1 MSELMVLLQALLL
14 IAGWLLFL
22 RAQTELRAQAA
33 RQSLTGELEELR
45 QTIDAL
51 LQKLAEDAAR
61 AEARLEA
68 RLRELERYTPHA
80 PPTEPAPLIPTAQP
94 KSVNTQASNPPSPQP
109 SPPLSMEEGAAGK
122 GTAIRFKNTGSQGN
136 FFPTR
141 GMESPLT
148 PTLSPLDKGGEGREW
163 GDSACENPPSRAPN
177 ECGWRTLVR
186 ERAGSGGILQAQELV
201 NSGSA
206 ADTTC
211 EAYPAPDTPAETLT
225 PDSGYNSTGS
235 ATSPYGAVR
244 MLAEQGL
251 SVAEIARQTGYA
263 MGEVELILNLTRH
276 RTEENE

>member
-14 IAGWLLFL
+14 IAGWLLFV

-61 AEARLEA
+61 AEARIEA

-80 PPTEPAPLIPTAQP
+80 PPTEPTPLTPTALP
-94 KSVNTQASNPPSPQP
+94 KSVDAHALNPP
-109 SPPLSMEEGAAGK
+109 SPPLS
-122 GTAIRFKNTGSQGN
+122 
-136 FFPTR
+136 R
-141 GMESPLT
+141 G
-148 PTLSPLDKGGEGREW
+148 
-163 GDSACENPPSRAPN
+163 
-177 ECGWRTLVR
+177 

-206 ADTTC
+206 AGITC
-211 EAYPAPDTPAETLT
+211 EAYPTPETPAETLMR
-225 PDSGYNSTGS
+225 DSGYNSTGS
-235 ATSPYGAVR
+235 ATSPSGVVR
-244 MLAEQGL
+244 MLAAQGL
-251 SVAEIARQTGYA
+251 TVAEIARQTGYA
-263 MGEVELILNLTRH
+263 AGEVELILNLTRH

>member
-68 RLRELERYTPHA
+68 RLRELERYTQYA
-80 PPTEPAPLIPTAQP
+80 PPTEPAPLACKPATGNADACLTGTQPTP
-94 KSVNTQASNPPSPQP
+94 
-109 SPPLSMEEGAAGK
+109 
-122 GTAIRFKNTGSQGN
+122 
-136 FFPTR
+136 
-141 GMESPLT
+141 
-148 PTLSPLDKGGEGREW
+148 
-163 GDSACENPPSRAPN
+163 
-177 ECGWRTLVR
+177 
-186 ERAGSGGILQAQELV
+186 
-201 NSGSA
+201 
-206 ADTTC
+206 
-211 EAYPAPDTPAETLT
+211 PAPFADAVDATPNTPAETLT

-235 ATSPYGAVR
+235 ATSPSGVVR
-244 MLAEQGL
+244 MLAAQGL
-251 SVAEIARQTGYA
+251 TVAEIARQTGYA
-263 MGEVELILNLTRH
+263 AGEVELILNLTRH

>member
-14 IAGWLLFL
+14 MAGWLLFL

-68 RLRELERYTPHA
+68 RLRELERYTQHA
-80 PPTEPAPLIPTAQP
+80 LPTEPAPLIPTALP
-94 KSVNTQASNPPSPQP
+94 KSVDAHASNPPSPRP
-109 SPPLSMEEGAAGK
+109 SPPL
-122 GTAIRFKNTGSQGN
+122 
-136 FFPTR
+136 TR
-141 GMESPLT
+141 G
-148 PTLSPLDKGGEGREW
+148 
-163 GDSACENPPSRAPN
+163 
-177 ECGWRTLVR
+177 

-201 NSGSA
+201 NPVSA
-206 ADTTC
+206 TATTC
-211 EAYPAPDTPAETLT
+211 QADSAPETPAETLT

-263 MGEVELILNLTRH
+263 LGEVELILNLTRH

>member
-68 RLRELERYTPHA
+68 RLRELERYAQYA

-94 KSVNTQASNPPSPQP
+94 RSVNAQASNPPSPRP
-109 SPPLSMEEGAAGK
+109 SPPL
-122 GTAIRFKNTGSQGN
+122 
-136 FFPTR
+136 TR
-141 GMESPLT
+141 G
-148 PTLSPLDKGGEGREW
+148 
-163 GDSACENPPSRAPN
+163 
-177 ECGWRTLVR
+177 
-186 ERAGSGGILQAQELV
+186 ERAWSGGIPHAQELV
-201 NSGSA
+201 NSSSA
-206 ADTTC
+206 VDSTC
-211 EAYPAPDTPAETLT
+211 EVYPAPDTPAETLT

-244 MLAEQGL
+244 MLAAQGL
-251 SVAEIARQTGYA
+251 PIAEIARQTGYA
-263 MGEVELILNLTRH
+263 HGEVELILNLTRH

>member
-68 RLRELERYTPHA
+68 RLRELERYAPHA
-80 PPTEPAPLIPTAQP
+80 SPTEPALLIPTALP
-94 KSVNTQASNPPSPQP
+94 KSVDAHASNPPSP
-109 SPPLSMEEGAAGK
+109 PL
-122 GTAIRFKNTGSQGN
+122 
-136 FFPTR
+136 TR
-141 GMESPLT
+141 G
-148 PTLSPLDKGGEGREW
+148 
-163 GDSACENPPSRAPN
+163 
-177 ECGWRTLVR
+177 
-186 ERAGSGGILQAQELV
+186 ERAGSGGIPHAQEFV
-201 NSGSA
+201 NSSLA
-206 ADTTC
+206 VDSTC
-211 EAYPAPDTPAETLT
+211 EACPTPDTPAETLM

-244 MLAEQGL
+244 MLAAQGL
-251 SVAEIARQTGYA
+251 TVAEIARQTGYA
-263 MGEVELILNLTRH
+263 AGEVELILNLTRH
-276 RTEENE
+276 RTEENG

>member
-14 IAGWLLFL
+14 MAGWLLFL

-68 RLRELERYTPHA
+68 RLRELERYTQHA
-80 PPTEPAPLIPTAQP
+80 LPTEPAPLIPTALP
-94 KSVNTQASNPPSPQP
+94 KSVDAHALNPPSPP
-109 SPPLSMEEGAAGK
+109 VS
-122 GTAIRFKNTGSQGN
+122 
-136 FFPTR
+136 R
-141 GMESPLT
+141 G
-148 PTLSPLDKGGEGREW
+148 
-163 GDSACENPPSRAPN
+163 
-177 ECGWRTLVR
+177 

-201 NSGSA
+201 NSSSA
-206 ADTTC
+206 VDSTC
-211 EAYPAPDTPAETLT
+211 EACPTPDTPAETLM

-251 SVAEIARQTGYA
+251 TIAEIARQTGYA
-263 MGEVELILNLTRH
+263 HGEVELILNLTRH

>member
-14 IAGWLLFL
+14 MAGWLLFL

-68 RLRELERYTPHA
+68 RLRELERYTQHA
-80 PPTEPAPLIPTAQP
+80 LPTEPAPLIPTALP
-94 KSVNTQASNPPSPQP
+94 KSVDAHASNPPSPRP
-109 SPPLSMEEGAAGK
+109 SPPL
-122 GTAIRFKNTGSQGN
+122 
-136 FFPTR
+136 TR
-141 GMESPLT
+141 G
-148 PTLSPLDKGGEGREW
+148 
-163 GDSACENPPSRAPN
+163 
-177 ECGWRTLVR
+177 

-201 NSGSA
+201 DPVSA
-206 ADTTC
+206 TATTC
-211 EAYPAPDTPAETLT
+211 QADSAPETPAETLT

-263 MGEVELILNLTRH
+263 LGEVELLLNLKRH
-276 RTEENE
+276 RTEENG

>member
-68 RLRELERYTPHA
+68 RLRELERYTQHA
-80 PPTEPAPLIPTAQP
+80 LPTEPAPLIPTALP
-94 KSVNTQASNPPSPQP
+94 KSVDAHASNPPSPQP
-109 SPPLSMEEGAAGK
+109 SPPL
-122 GTAIRFKNTGSQGN
+122 
-136 FFPTR
+136 TR
-141 GMESPLT
+141 G
-148 PTLSPLDKGGEGREW
+148 
-163 GDSACENPPSRAPN
+163 
-177 ECGWRTLVR
+177 

-201 NSGSA
+201 DPVSA
-206 ADTTC
+206 TATTC
-211 EAYPAPDTPAETLT
+211 QADSAPETPAETLT

-251 SVAEIARQTGYA
+251 TIAEIARQTGYA
-263 MGEVELILNLTRH
+263 HGEVELILNLTRH

>member
-68 RLRELERYTPHA
+68 RLRELERYTQYA
-80 PPTEPAPLIPTAQP
+80 PLACEPAAGNADACLTETQPTP
-94 KSVNTQASNPPSPQP
+94 
-109 SPPLSMEEGAAGK
+109 
-122 GTAIRFKNTGSQGN
+122 
-136 FFPTR
+136 
-141 GMESPLT
+141 
-148 PTLSPLDKGGEGREW
+148 
-163 GDSACENPPSRAPN
+163 
-177 ECGWRTLVR
+177 
-186 ERAGSGGILQAQELV
+186 
-201 NSGSA
+201 
-206 ADTTC
+206 
-211 EAYPAPDTPAETLT
+211 PAPFADAVDATPNTTAETLT

-235 ATSPYGAVR
+235 ATSLYGAVR
-244 MLAEQGL
+244 MLAAQGL
-251 SVAEIARQTGYA
+251 TVAEIARQTGYA
-263 MGEVELILNLTRH
+263 AGEVELILNLTRH

>member
-14 IAGWLLFL
+14 MAGWLLFL

-68 RLRELERYTPHA
+68 RLRELERYTQHA
-80 PPTEPAPLIPTAQP
+80 LPTEPAPLIPTALP
-94 KSVNTQASNPPSPQP
+94 KSVNAQASNPPSPQP
-109 SPPLSMEEGAAGK
+109 SPPL
-122 GTAIRFKNTGSQGN
+122 
-136 FFPTR
+136 TR
-141 GMESPLT
+141 
-148 PTLSPLDKGGEGREW
+148 
-163 GDSACENPPSRAPN
+163 
-177 ECGWRTLVR
+177 R

-201 NSGSA
+201 NPVSA
-206 ADTTC
+206 TATTC
-211 EAYPAPDTPAETLT
+211 QADSAPETPAETLT

-235 ATSPYGAVR
+235 ATSPYGVVR

-251 SVAEIARQTGYA
+251 TIAEIARQTGYA
-263 MGEVELILNLTRH
+263 PGEVELILNLTRH